1 MKELQ
6 MSRLLRLTLGFTV
19 ALAMAMPAVAQTSAT
34 VVLRS
39 GERISGDLV
48 DMGAGGF
55 EVRVGGN
62 PRKIPTGD
70 VAVIDFAGG
79 AFPASEL
86 NQIPAGRHL
95 IVLSNGQAVVGRLYD
110 IGGTSPKRISVD
122 TDGGRKD
129 FSSNEIRRI
138 YLANPSG
145 ASRSAAATSSS
156 TPAPLPATGGEIR
169 VAGNQRW
176 VDTGLTVRKGD
187 LVSFSPS
194 GQIQFSSD
202 PKDTATP
209 AGSTAGKRPAGG
221 PMPNVLLGALIGRVG
236 PVGVF
241 AIGNQNAALPMPA
254 DGRLFLGVN
263 DDNVTDNSGEF
274 VVTVRPQ
281 SPLTRR
287 R

>member
-1 MKELQ
+1 
-6 MSRLLRLTLGFTV
+6 MSQLLRLTLGFTV
-19 ALAMAMPAVAQTSAT
+19 ALAMATPALTQTSAT

-79 AFPASEL
+79 SFPASEV

-95 IVLSNGQAVVGRLYD
+95 IVLSSGQTVVGRLYD

-122 TDGGRKD
+122 TDGGRRD
-129 FSSNEIRRI
+129 FNSSEIRRI

-145 ASRSAAATSSS
+145 AARATTTTAGGS
-156 TPAPLPATGGEIR
+156 TATPLPATGGQVR
-169 VAGNQRW
+169 VAGNQQW
-176 VDTGLTVRKGD
+176 VDTGLTVRKGE
-187 LVSFSPS
+187 LVSFSS
-194 GQIQFSSD
+194 TGQIQFSTSPSD
-202 PKDTATP
+202 VATP
-209 AGSTAGKRPAGG
+209 AGSNAGKRPAGG
-221 PMPNVLLGALIGRVG
+221 PMPNVLVGALLGRVG

-241 AIGNQNAALPMPA
+241 AIGNQSAALPMPA

-263 DDNVTDNSGEF
+263 DDNVSDNSGEF

-281 SPLTRR
+281 ASTTRR
-287 R
+287 

>member
-1 MKELQ
+1 

-19 ALAMAMPAVAQTSAT
+19 ALAIALPAVAQTSAT

-79 AFPASEL
+79 AFPAGEL

-95 IVLSNGQAVVGRLYD
+95 IVLSNGQTLAGRLYD
-110 IGGTSPKRISVD
+110 IGGTSPKRLSVD
-122 TDGGRKD
+122 TDSGRKD
-129 FSSNEIRRI
+129 FNSNEIRRI

-145 ASRSAAATSSS
+145 ASRSAATTTGGS
-156 TPAPLPATGGEIR
+156 TAAPLPPTGGQ
-169 VAGNQRW
+169 VHVPGNQKW

-194 GQIQFSSD
+194 GQIQFSSA
-202 PKDTATP
+202 PGDTATP
-209 AGSTAGKRPAGG
+209 AGSSAGKRPAGG
-221 PMPNVLLGALIGRVG
+221 PMPNVLLGALLGRVG

-241 AIGNQNAALPMPA
+241 AIGNQSAALPMPA

-281 SPLTRR
+281 SPMTRR